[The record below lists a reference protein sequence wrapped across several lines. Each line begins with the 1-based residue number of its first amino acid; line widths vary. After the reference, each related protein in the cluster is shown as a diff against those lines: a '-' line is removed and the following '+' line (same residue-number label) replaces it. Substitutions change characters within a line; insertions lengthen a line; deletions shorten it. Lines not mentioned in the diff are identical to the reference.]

1 VWCGKNADDKQEFG
15 AEARLEEKNGIEL
28 DINYAH
34 YDMKSNQ
41 GEHYL
46 GPLGTDQ
53 GNFTGSGLV
62 MKFADSRGKI
72 INVFQQLNA
81 VYDQEYNESHDP
93 KGFFNCFKGL
103 MDRSLNNE
111 VYSFIS
117 VKSHNDEYYFSKSP
131 LMKILTYARQNKI
144 PVWTELNLL
153 DFLKMKDETVFSGFD
168 WSNDQLT
175 FKLSSSIKNSNGLTF
190 LLPINHMDL
199 KIRQIVV
206 NNQNRKF
213 EHRIIKGIEYALVT
227 VIPGNE
233 YRISVK
239 YQ

>member
-1 VWCGKNADDKQEFG
+1 
-15 AEARLEEKNGIEL
+15 
-28 DINYAH
+28 
-34 YDMKSNQ
+34 
-41 GEHYL
+41 
-46 GPLGTDQ
+46 
-53 GNFTGSGLV
+53 

-72 INVFQQLNA
+72 INVYQQLNA

-93 KGFFNCFKGL
+93 EGFFNCFKGL

-117 VKSHNDEYYFSKSP
+117 VKSHNDEYYFSRSP
-131 LMKILTYARQNKI
+131 LMKMLTYARQNKI

-153 DFLKMKDETVFSGFD
+153 DFLKMKDEAVFSGFD

-190 LLPINHMDL
+190 LLPVKHENKI
-199 KIRQIVV
+199 IRQIIV
-206 NNQNRKF
+206 NAEERKF
-213 EHRIIKGIEYALVT
+213 EKMTIKGFEYALIT
-227 VIPGNE
+227 IFPGND
-233 YRISVK
+233 YNISVK